1 MASVKRKDNKG
12 RILKDGES
20 QRPDGT
26 YRYRYTDAT
35 GKRRDVYSSRLV
47 PTDKLV
53 PGSKSDLSLREKE
66 KLINRD
72 LEDGIKAQVENKAT
86 LNDMFHL
93 YMSGKTKLKD
103 STRTNYIYMYEK
115 YVKDTLG
122 TKQIK
127 DIKYSTIYSFYCN
140 LIDNLNFKPNSME
153 IIHTIL
159 HPVFRLAVRD
169 NHIRTNPTDGVMKE
183 IKQTYNWEK
192 PKRIALTIPEQ
203 EAFMRF
209 ISESRIYSRW
219 QPMMTVFLGTGC
231 RVGEIIG
238 LRWADCDFE
247 KGIISINHNTLYR
260 KYNGENESRFHITT
274 PKTDAGTRI
283 IPMLSDVKRALL
295 TEYNYQLKY
304 GFCDEVVDGYSGFIF
319 QNRYGS
325 LFTAHDINRAI
336 ERIYK
341 AHNEQEATKAEK
353 EKRQPLLI
361 RHFSAHNL
369 RHTFCTRFCENE
381 SNLKVIQEIM
391 GHADIETTMN
401 IYAEATAEKKQES
414 FAKLE
419 GKIKIA

>member
-72 LEDGIKAQVENKAT
+72 LEDGIKAQVENQAT

-127 DIKYSTIYSFYCN
+127 DIKYSTICSFYCN

-183 IKQTYNWEK
+183 IKQTYDWEK

-304 GFCDEVVDGYSGFIF
+304 GFCDEIVDGYSGFIF